1 MPYIQSDATT
11 VGTINNVARDINT
24 TDNFVHGHQTNTHN
38 YNPRT
43 TTIGNITG
51 MSSRCIDPLFLT
63 NLLLQL
69 GPGALV
75 AEVVETEEMVV
86 MQISGFKE
94 LVGNFWG
101 RVLLLSDAYS
111 LVSGRLWLR
120 TAQLIIDF
128 GLCRACS
135 FILDALST
143 SRN

>member
-1 MPYIQSDATT
+1 MPYIQSETT
-11 VGTINNVARDINT
+11 VGTINNVAGD

-75 AEVVETEEMVV
+75 AVVVETEEMVV
-86 MQISGFKE
+86 MQISGFK
-94 LVGNFWG
+94 G
-101 RVLLLSDAYS
+101 A
-111 LVSGRLWLR
+111 
-120 TAQLIIDF
+120 
-128 GLCRACS
+128 CR
-135 FILDALST
+135 
-143 SRN
+143 